1 MRTTPTTKQAGRLT
15 IYAGPMMSGK
25 TTALIAELQDSL
37 EDGNRVLVIKPSIDN
52 RFSDEDVISHDG
64 VSLQKHTGH
73 FVHRIQT
80 DSFPSQELLT
90 NIDVLLVDEIHFFG
104 PHFPEKIEEV
114 LLSGIDVIAV
124 GLDLDSEGKP
134 FKIMPEL
141 LSIANSVFKLVGICS
156 VCGEVTATR
165 TFRKLSASS
174 TEQVLIGGAE
184 TYEPRC
190 LTHWVQGQEEKL
202 RFFN

>member
-90 NIDVLLVDEIHFFG
+90 NIDVLLVDEIQFFG

>member
-15 IYAGPMMSGK
+15 IYAGPMRSGK

-90 NIDVLLVDEIHFFG
+90 NIDVLLVDEIQFFG

>member
-90 NIDVLLVDEIHFFG
+90 NIDVLLVDEIQFFG

-141 LSIANSVFKLVGICS
+141 LSIAYSVFKLVGICS

>member
-1 MRTTPTTKQAGRLT
+1 MKTHTKQTGRLT

-37 EDGNRVLVIKPSIDN
+37 EEGHKVLVIKPSIDN
-52 RFSDEDVISHDG
+52 RFSDADVISHDG

-73 FVHRIQT
+73 SVQTIQT
-80 DSFPSQELLT
+80 NDFPSSELLK
-90 NIDVLLVDEIHFFG
+90 NVGVLLIDEIQFFG
-104 PHFPEKIEEV
+104 PHFPEKIQEV

-134 FKIMPEL
+134 FGIMPEL
-141 LSIANSVFKLVGICS
+141 LSVANSVFKLVGICS
-156 VCGEVTATR
+156 VCGEVSATR
-165 TFRKLSASS
+165 TFRKLSAASK
-174 TEQVLIGGAE
+174 EQVLIGGAE

>member
-90 NIDVLLVDEIHFFG
+90 NIDVLLVDEIQFFG

-156 VCGEVTATR
+156 VCGEVNATR
-165 TFRKLSASS
+165 TFRKFSASS

>member
-1 MRTTPTTKQAGRLT
+1 MKTHTKQAGRLT

-37 EDGNRVLVIKPSIDN
+37 EEGHKVLVIKPSIDN
-52 RFSDEDVISHDG
+52 RFSDADVISHDG

-73 FVHRIQT
+73 SVQTIQT
-80 DSFPSQELLT
+80 NDFPSSELLK
-90 NIDVLLVDEIHFFG
+90 NVGVLLIDEIQFFG
-104 PHFPEKIEEV
+104 PHFPEKIQEV

-134 FKIMPEL
+134 FGIMPEL
-141 LSIANSVFKLVGICS
+141 LSVANSVFKLVGICS
-156 VCGEVTATR
+156 VCGEVSATR
-165 TFRKLSASS
+165 TFRKLSAASK
-174 TEQVLIGGAE
+174 EQVLIGGAE

>member
-1 MRTTPTTKQAGRLT
+1 MKTNNKQAGHLT

-37 EDGNRVLVIKPSIDN
+37 EEGHKALVIKPAIDN
-52 RFSDEDVISHDG
+52 RFSEEDVVSHDG

-73 FVHRIQT
+73 FVHKIQT
-80 DSFPSQELLT
+80 NDFPSKELLA
-90 NIDVLLVDEIHFFG
+90 NVSVLLVDEIQFFG
-104 PHFPEKIEEV
+104 SHFSEKIQEV
-114 LLSGIDVIAV
+114 LLAGIDVIAV

-134 FKIMPEL
+134 FGIMPEL
-141 LSIANSVFKLVGICS
+141 FSIANSVFKLVGICS

-190 LTHWVQGQEEKL
+190 LTHWVQGQEEKS

>member
-1 MRTTPTTKQAGRLT
+1 MRTQPTPKQAGRLT

-90 NIDVLLVDEIHFFG
+90 NIDVLLVDEIQFFG